1 MGCGDMYW
9 IEFRQD
15 TENWREH
22 VNVVMDFLV
31 LYNAGNSLSSWRP
44 VIFTERAVLHGVIE

>member
-1 MGCGDMYW
+1 MMDLQDVGCGDMYW

-15 TENWREH
+15 TENWRQH

-31 LYNAGNSLSSWRP
+31 L
-44 VIFTERAVLHGVIE
+44 